1 MYRFLLRSAV
11 LECSTAIGVRC
22 FARVPGMRCRTAR
35 LRCGVC
41 PPPVAVCQRRHQST
55 ADKKFHCTVCMKAF
69 RLEMAARL
77 HLQQAHGGEGE
88 VAAGPGPGPGSGTE
102 SPPAPNTS
110 HPLHPLHPMPPVAPV
125 ERNFGDDE
133 DRRPRRQRPTPK
145 PLHQPDREVPEV
157 AMTELLGVWDKVG
170 LSRLEGKFVHST
182 MVMKVFAARPD
193 ASEKPLYESVT
204 PEGDNPF
211 EKLEQVA
218 SGGVVSESYVGDEAF
233 TDIDLSG
240 PFAAAP
246 DYTLN
251 PFRAGRVDNPFTK
264 TSTPQYEVNKPLKQ
278 LQQQQQQQQ
287 QKEEPVTA
295 PITPFG
301 QLPLFGK
308 QQVPKETITPNTSQ
322 PKVSDVNEVSSPF
335 SAAVS
340 DSPFTGKVNSPFA
353 SDFGDVATPFESS
366 PFTATSPFTVPGMQQ
381 TSPFT
386 TTDAA
391 SPFAQTGSTFPS
403 TFPMTVGVPNIATMT
418 QQEQSVPAPEHE
430 CPTCGKKFT
439 TFDGAAMHSKAK
451 HGIVLEGEKKDKGK
465 HQGRNV
471 PDLPAYIPSPVD
483 LSSTS
488 PFGMKT
494 TVSASW
500 AETELIPHAQCISNI
515 TIVGRVLDIT
525 QTLENVS
532 QVTVFVQGEE
542 NGEEET
548 MTLHCSGD
556 INAKVRDTLKRNATV
571 FVSGTLRLHPV
582 YEATN
587 NKYYM
592 SPVVHVALPTGTLA
606 VIT

>member
-1 MYRFLLRSAV
+1 MYRFFLRSAV
-11 LECSTAIGVRC
+11 LESSSAIGVRC
-22 FARVPGMRCRTAR
+22 LARVPRLCCGASR
-35 LRCGVC
+35 LRRGVF
-41 PPPVAVCQRRHQST
+41 PLPVAGCQRRLQST
-55 ADKKFHCTVCMKAF
+55 TDKKFHCTVCMKAF

-88 VAAGPGPGPGSGTE
+88 VAAGPGPGTDSAAAPQT
-102 SPPAPNTS
+102 PPPP
-110 HPLHPLHPMPPVAPV
+110 HPTPLMAPV
-125 ERNFGDDE
+125 ERNFGNDE
-133 DRRPRRQRPTPK
+133 ERRPRRQRPTPK

-170 LSRLEGKFVHST
+170 LSRLERKFVHST

-193 ASEKPLYESVT
+193 ASEKPLYEPVA
-204 PEGDNPF
+204 PQGNNPF
-211 EKLEQVA
+211 EKLEQVV
-218 SGGVVSESYVGDEAF
+218 SGAVVDESYVGDQALTEV
-233 TDIDLSG
+233 DLSG

-246 DYTLN
+246 DHTLN
-251 PFRAGRVDNPFTK
+251 PFRAGKVDNPFTK
-264 TSTPQYEVNKPLKQ
+264 ISATQREVSKPLQQ
-278 LQQQQQQQQ
+278 LQQQQQQ
-287 QKEEPVTA
+287 KEEEPVTA

-308 QQVPKETITPNTSQ
+308 QQEPKETITPNTPQ
-322 PKVSDVNEVSSPF
+322 QKVSDPNEVSSPF

-340 DSPFTGKVNSPFA
+340 DSPFMGKVNSPFTSA
-353 SDFGDVATPFESS
+353 SEDVATPFESS
-366 PFTATSPFTVPGMQQ
+366 PFTGTSPFTVPGMQQ
-381 TSPFT
+381 ASPFT
-386 TTDAA
+386 ASDVV

-403 TFPMTVGVPNIATMT
+403 TFPMTVGVPNIASKT
-418 QQEQSVPAPEHE
+418 QQDQSASVPEHE

-451 HGIVLEGEKKDKGK
+451 HGIVLEVEKKAKGK

-494 TVSASW
+494 AVSASW

-542 NGEEET
+542 SGEEET

-556 INAKVRDTLKRNATV
+556 INAKVQDTLKRNATV